1 MKTLFH
7 QTVALCEIIKHK
19 NDFYLLYVYYVA
31 MDGHVIELVLIAN
44 WCQWPFIATTNW
56 CQ

>member
-44 WCQWPFIATTNW
+44 WC
-56 CQ
+56 